1 MANVIPNSSARETA
15 LQTLIEFARKFR
27 EDVSYRTA
35 VAGNGLGGLSVTGTN
50 RRIYARLGAS
60 DGEVIEAVYDKY
72 EPEIDDA
79 ILLKRE
85 QIMGLGGWLV
95 LGWLQGADTPCMDA
109 GEVS

>member
-1 MANVIPNSSARETA
+1 MANAIPTGARERA

-35 VAGNGLGGLSVTGTN
+35 VAGDGAGGLVVAGAN

-60 DGEVIEAVYDKY
+60 DGEVVEAVYDKY

-79 ILLKRE
+79 ILLKKE
-85 QIMGLGGWLV
+85 NVMGLGGWLAM
-95 LGWLQGADTPCMDA
+95 GWIAGTNTPC
-109 GEVS
+109 SS

>member
-1 MANVIPNSSARETA
+1 MANAIPNSSARETA

-35 VAGNGLGGLSVTGTN
+35 VAGDGAGGLAIAGEN

-60 DGEVIEAVYDKY
+60 DGEVVEAVYDKY

-85 QIMGLGGWLV
+85 RVMGLGGWLV
-95 LGWLQGADTPCMDA
+95 LGWLAGTNTPC
-109 GEVS
+109 SS